1 MSDRVVNFA
10 AGPAIL
16 PQPVLEEVRRD
27 LLSLPGVG
35 TSALELSHR
44 GPWFEGVIAEA
55 EANLRT
61 LLAIPASHRVLFC
74 QGGATQQ
81 FSMVALNLPHGEDRA
96 ADLVITG
103 SWGTKAAKEA
113 ATAGAIRIAWTG
125 EADGFRRVPT
135 DADLAETLAPGAAY
149 THITT
154 NETIQGV
161 EFTTDPATVG
171 DVPLVADMSSDFLAR
186 PVDVARYGV
195 IYAGAQKN
203 LGPAGVTI
211 AIVRDDVL
219 AQVPDGVPT
228 MLDYRTF
235 AEHGSMYNTPP
246 VFSIYVSMLVTRW
259 LLQEVGGLEAQHA
272 RNREKAG
279 LLYAA
284 IDDSVGFYRGHA
296 DHGSRSLM
304 NVTWR
309 LPNEDL
315 DKAFIAQAADEGLVE
330 LKGHRSVG
338 GIRASI
344 YNAMPVEGVRALAGF
359 MRGFAADR
367 G

>member
-1 MSDRVVNFA
+1 MSDRVINFA
-10 AGPAIL
+10 AGPATL

-35 TSALELSHR
+35 ASALEISHR

-61 LLAIPASHRVLFC
+61 LLTIPASHHVLFC

-81 FSMVALNLPHGEDRA
+81 FSMVALNLPHDDDRA

-125 EADGFRRVPT
+125 EAEGFRRVPT
-135 DADLAETLAPGAAY
+135 DAELGDALAHGTAY

-161 EFTTDPATVG
+161 EFATDPAGG
-171 DVPLVADMSSDFLAR
+171 DAPLVADMSSDFLAR

-219 AQVPDGVPT
+219 AQVPDGLPT

-259 LLQEVGGLEAQHA
+259 LLQDVGGLEEQHA
-272 RNREKAG
+272 HNREKAG
-279 LLYAA
+279 LVYDA
-284 IDDSVGFYRGHA
+284 IDDSEGFYRGHA
-296 DHGSRSLM
+296 DLGSRSLM

-315 DKAFIAQAADEGLVE
+315 DKAFIAQAAGEGLVE

-344 YNAMPVEGVRALAGF
+344 YNAMPVEGVRSLAGF
-359 MRGFAADR
+359 MRGFAAER

>member
-1 MSDRVVNFA
+1 MSDRIVNFA
-10 AGPAIL
+10 AGPAML
-16 PQPVLEEVRRD
+16 PRPVLEEVRRD

-35 TSALELSHR
+35 VSALEISHR

-55 EANLRT
+55 EENLRT
-61 LLAIPASHRVLFC
+61 LLAIPASHHVLFC

-81 FSMVALNLPHGEDRA
+81 FSMVALNLPHGDDRA

-113 ATAGAIRIAWTG
+113 ATAGSTRIAWTG

-135 DADLAETLAPGAAY
+135 DADLAGALATGAAY

-161 EFTTDPATVG
+161 EFATDPTAG
-171 DVPLVADMSSDFLAR
+171 GEVPLVADMSSDFLAR

-219 AQVPDGVPT
+219 EQVPDGLPT

-259 LLQEVGGLEAQHA
+259 LLHDVGGLQNQHA

-284 IDDSVGFYRGHA
+284 IDDSEGFYRGHA
-296 DHGSRSLM
+296 DVGSRSLM

-309 LPNEDL
+309 LPTEDL
-315 DKAFIAQAADEGLVE
+315 ERAFITEAADEGLVE

-344 YNAMPVEGVRALAGF
+344 YNAMPVEGARALAGF
-359 MRGFAADR
+359 MRGFAAER